1 VPIRVLLIEDDARY
15 RSSIE
20 TLLGHTPGF
29 ALASSHRSAEA
40 ALAWLDARRDEP
52 SPFDLA
58 LVDIALPGTSGIDT
72 TRELKTRL
80 PDVAVVMLTVF
91 EEPATVLRA
100 ICAGADGYLLKK
112 TSARE
117 LVDQLRASGGGG
129 TPMSA
134 DVART
139 VLELVRKLG
148 PGEPADRPSPPRAE
162 PSSRLDL
169 TQREQEVLRCLVR
182 GRSYKQAAAD
192 LGISIDTIRTHVRAL
207 YKKLQVHSVAEAI
220 TRALRDQ
227 LV

>member
-1 VPIRVLLIEDDARY
+1 MPIRVLLIEDDAGY

-29 ALASSHRSAEA
+29 ELVSSHRSAEA
-40 ALAWLDARRDEP
+40 ALAWLDTCSGD
-52 SPFDLA
+52 PFDLA

-72 TRELKTRL
+72 TRQLKARL
-80 PDVAVVMLTVF
+80 PGIQVVMLTVF

-117 LVDQLRASGGGG
+117 LVEQLRASDGGG

-139 VLELVRKLG
+139 VLELVRRLG
-148 PGEPADRPSPPRAE
+148 PGEPPRPE
-162 PSSRLDL
+162 PASRLDL

-192 LGISIDTIRTHVRAL
+192 LGVSIDTIRTHIRAL

-220 TRALRDQ
+220 TRALRDH